1 MTWQFRSYLLLGP
14 KLSRPLDTWW
24 PLWPHRRCAALH
36 PPTPSAPCLSS
47 GWCHSS
53 PPAPVTRSLV
63 CILLLSPPWPVR
75 PKNCLCCYTYIRNH
89 FTKAL
94 PLSLILAP
102 NTEMIFYISIRLP
115 APLSVYD
122 TLRVFTT
129 PADWQMVSFGSC
141 CRQGGFG
148 HCSAK
153 VLLSACWHRPQIRQ

>member
-1 MTWQFRSYLLLGP
+1 MTISVLPIAWAKAITTSWHVVTSVTPQ
-14 KLSRPLDTWW
+14 TM
-24 PLWPHRRCAALH
+24 RC
-36 PPTPSAPCLSS
+36 TPSTHTFSS
-47 GWCHSS
+47 MPLIWMMSFFTSGTRHQVSRMHS
-53 PPAPVTRSLV
+53 ALIAAWTG
-63 CILLLSPPWPVR
+63 
-75 PKNCLCCYTYIRNH
+75 KTKKLCCYTYIRNH

-148 HCSAK
+148 HCRKK